1 MQQFPHHYQVLA
13 QGDPDAAITVSAQ
26 GLPDLLTDAPAEFDG
41 PGDKWSPETML
52 VATVANCFILTFR
65 SIARFSKL
73 EWAEISCD
81 VQGTLDRVDRV
92 THFTTMELKV
102 KLTIPAGSDAEKAQ
116 RLLEKSEQNCLITN
130 SLKATIKLH
139 MDVQTG

>member
-92 THFTTMELKV
+92 TPLR
-102 KLTIPAGSDAEKAQ
+102 PWSS
-116 RLLEKSEQNCLITN
+116 RS
-130 SLKATIKLH
+130 S
-139 MDVQTG
+139 

>member
-1 MQQFPHHYQVLA
+1 
-13 QGDPDAAITVSAQ
+13 
-26 GLPDLLTDAPAEFDG
+26 
-41 PGDKWSPETML
+41 
-52 VATVANCFILTFR
+52 
-65 SIARFSKL
+65 
-73 EWAEISCD
+73 
-81 VQGTLDRVDRV
+81 
-92 THFTTMELKV
+92 MELKV